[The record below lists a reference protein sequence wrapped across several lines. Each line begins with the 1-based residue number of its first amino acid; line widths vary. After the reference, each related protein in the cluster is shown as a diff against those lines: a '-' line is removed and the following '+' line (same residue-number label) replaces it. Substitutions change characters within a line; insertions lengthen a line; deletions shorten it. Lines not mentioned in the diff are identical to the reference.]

1 MSEEDAFA
9 SNSIKRWRLDDGI
22 AHRSGMEPRLV
33 VGNAEQNVRARIR
46 PANQWNK
53 ARDAQ
58 GKH

>member
-1 MSEEDAFA
+1 MREEDTFT
-9 SNSIKRWRLDDGI
+9 SDPIERRSLHDGI

-33 VGNAEQNVRARIR
+33 VGNAKQNVRARIR